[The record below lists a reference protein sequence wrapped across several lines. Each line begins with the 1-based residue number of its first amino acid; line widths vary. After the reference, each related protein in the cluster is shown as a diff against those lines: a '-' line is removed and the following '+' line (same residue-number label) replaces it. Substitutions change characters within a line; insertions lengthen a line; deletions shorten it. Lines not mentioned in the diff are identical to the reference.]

1 MTTTLAPEETAG
13 KTDSGLE
20 PIKNRIG
27 RILENMPPSA
37 APSPPTPEQE
47 EQALQRILL
56 SKGVF
61 PVHLGA
67 RLNDFHNPPETPP
80 VFIHGG
86 AGVGK
91 THLAVAYLVREIQT
105 RGEASRVFIRSVDL
119 MNRLRDS
126 FRSSYNQA
134 ASEIISASS
143 RYRFLVID
151 DLGAGRHTDLVQE
164 AVYDLLDFRA
174 GHRLPT
180 VITSNFS
187 LDRVAN
193 HYGDF
198 GGRIVSRI
206 VGMGE
211 ILTLKGRD
219 RRLPA
224 GQPAPWPVRR
234 V

>member
-1 MTTTLAPEETAG
+1 MTTTSEPEETAG
-13 KTDSGLE
+13 KTGSGLE
-20 PIKNRIG
+20 PIKKRIE

-47 EQALQRILL
+47 EQALKRILL
-56 SKGVF
+56 DKRVF
-61 PVHLGA
+61 PVHLKA
-67 RLNDFHNPPETPP
+67 RLSDFHNPPETPP
-80 VFIHGG
+80 VFVHGG

-105 RGEASRVFIRSVDL
+105 RGEASKVFIRSVDL

-126 FRSSYNQA
+126 FRSSYNQP
-134 ASEIISASS
+134 ASEIISDFS

-151 DLGAGRHTDLVQE
+151 DLGAERHTDLVQE
-164 AVYDLLDFRA
+164 ALYDVLDFRA

-187 LDRVAN
+187 LDRVAE

-198 GGRIVSRI
+198 GERIASRI
-206 VGMGE
+206 AGMGE
-211 ILTLKGRD
+211 ILNLRGKD
-219 RRLPA
+219 RRW
-224 GQPAPWPVRR
+224 QK
-234 V
+234 

>member
-1 MTTTLAPEETAG
+1 MTTTSAPEETAE
-13 KTDSGLE
+13 KTSTGLE
-20 PIKNRIG
+20 LIRTRIG

-37 APSPPTPEQE
+37 APSPPTQEQE

-56 SKGVF
+56 DKGVF
-61 PVHLGA
+61 PIHLKA
-67 RLNDFHNPPETPP
+67 RLSDFHNPPQTPP

-91 THLAVAYLVREIQT
+91 THLAVAYLTREIKT
-105 RGEASRVFIRSVDL
+105 RGEASKGFIRSVDL

-134 ASEIISASS
+134 ASEIIRGFS

-151 DLGAGRHTDLVQE
+151 DLGAERHTDLVQE
-164 AVYDLLDFRA
+164 ALYDILDFRT

-187 LDRVAN
+187 LDRVAEY
-193 HYGDF
+193 YGDF
-198 GGRIVSRI
+198 GERIVSRI
-206 VGMGE
+206 AGMGE
-211 ILTLKGRD
+211 TLALLGKD
-219 RRLPA
+219 RRW
-224 GQPAPWPVRR
+224 QK
-234 V
+234 